1 MRQAREFAEDVQR
14 VLNTTICTGVRIT
27 AKSSTTPGFVV
38 VGQGMNR
45 SSNQTQPFPV
55 HIGSRKPRCWLK
67 LGYELSLDKSGRF
80 LTVFNSFF
88 SVQTGPQ
95 EGSALCHFDYERE
108 KPGGYPEAHLQV
120 NGVSP
125 ALEAWP
131 GKTNTRELGRLHF
144 PVGGRRFRPTIEDV
158 IVFLI
163 VEGLAEPRDGWQTVL
178 DTRRQ
183 DWERIQ
189 LKAAMRS
196 DPPASM
202 DLLPE
207 FASAA

>member
-14 VLNTTICTGVRIT
+14 VLNTTICTGIRIT
-27 AKSSTTPGFVV
+27 AKPSTTPGFVV

-45 SSNQTQPFPV
+45 SSNQTKPFPV
-55 HIGSRKPRCWLK
+55 HIGSRKPRCWLH

-88 SVQTGPQ
+88 SVQTGSQ
-95 EGSALCHFDYERE
+95 EASALCHFDYERD

-125 ALEAWP
+125 ALAAWP
-131 GKTNTRELGRLHF
+131 GKTTTRELGRLHF

-158 IVFLI
+158 IDFLI
-163 VEGLAEPRDGWQTVL
+163 VEGLAEPRDGWQAIVEG
-178 DTRRQ
+178 RRR

-189 LKAAMRS
+189 LKAAMRG
-196 DPPASM
+196 DPTASM
-202 DLLPE
+202 DLLRE
-207 FASAA
+207 LAAAA